1 MATPQRSKSRL
12 FSNSRNI
19 SILIGADMSTVYIGQ
34 EIRKGKP
41 NEPIASKTIL
51 GWVLIG
57 REISKISQF
66 SNFKLNLQNLD
77 TLLSL

>member
-51 GWVLIG
+51 GWVLMG
-57 REISKISQF
+57 GTSAKYH
-66 SNFKLNLQNLD
+66 NLA
-77 TLLSL
+77 TSS